1 MEDSFFS
8 CQIIDLSN
16 LQSTEAG
23 SASSLMD
30 YEDEHILSSLLSPAV
45 KEKSKKPRK
54 CSLCHQLARA
64 FLVFLG
70 CPELLTNHIGMC
82 SNVYTHSMNF
92 YCCWA
97 HNIYGQVVL
106 YSKGHKMQF

>member
-8 CQIIDLSN
+8 CQIISEFEEADADYLLN

-30 YEDEHILSSLLSPAV
+30 YEDEHTCMDFLLSPAAAP

-54 CSLCHQLARA
+54 CSHCHQLARM
-64 FLVFLG
+64 F
-70 CPELLTNHIGMC
+70 
-82 SNVYTHSMNF
+82 
-92 YCCWA
+92 
-97 HNIYGQVVL
+97 VVL
-106 YSKGHKMQF
+106 LPVQSCLITTLETILFTQHTACMNN